1 MIINNTNN
9 NNNNNLLDNEEES
22 MLTTID
28 NPYNPFIQ
36 FEQWYTF
43 DLNHG
48 YNSLHY
54 LARIVKTS
62 DELSDFDYSE
72 AIENGIDEIVKLN
85 PLGIYLKVTKESFK
99 NRISSIKNEL
109 LLG

>member
-1 MIINNTNN
+1 MIINNTN

-36 FEQWYTF
+36 FDQWYTF
-43 DLNHG
+43 DLNRG

-62 DELSDFDYSE
+62 DELSESDYSQ
-72 AIENGIDEIVKLN
+72 ALENGIDEIIRLN
-85 PLGIYLKVTKESFK
+85 PLGIYLKVTKENFK
-99 NRISSIKNEL
+99 DRTSLIKNEL
-109 LLG
+109 LVG